1 MKAKK
6 AICRI
11 LYKLGQKVSAII
23 YRIFSEPCIK
33 GSCAFCGKKV
43 RIGRKSN
50 FRGIEN
56 ISIGD
61 YSSIGEG
68 TKILTTRAKVKI
80 GTHVM
85 FGPGVT
91 IVSGNHRT
99 DVIGKYMSQITDAD
113 KRPED
118 DRDVIIEDDV
128 WIGANATILMGV
140 TIGRGCV
147 IAAGAVVNKDCP
159 PYCVLGGVPARVLKT
174 RFTLEQITEH
184 EKALM

>member
-1 MKAKK
+1 M
-6 AICRI
+6 
-11 LYKLGQKVSAII
+11 S
-23 YRIFSEPCIK
+23 
-33 GSCAFCGKKV
+33 
-43 RIGRKSN
+43 
-50 FRGIEN
+50 
-56 ISIGD
+56 
-61 YSSIGEG
+61 
-68 TKILTTRAKVKI
+68 
-80 GTHVM
+80 
-85 FGPGVT
+85 GPGVT